1 LGLVSLSLFLRPVVN
16 PGDTGLDFLQQFVV
30 GGDLA
35 VNISLLRLDAP
46 PFHLTGGNAHVNG
59 RDFLNALPL
68 IAAVIYPL
76 RSASSF

>member
-1 LGLVSLSLFLRPVVN
+1 MGLVSLSLFLRPVVN
-16 PGDTGLDFLQQFVV
+16 PGDAGFDLLQQFVV
-30 GGDLA
+30 CGDLT
-35 VNISLLRLDAP
+35 VNVSLLRLDTP
-46 PFHLTGGNAHVNG
+46 PLHLTGGNAHVDG